1 MGIAT
6 GSNGL
11 DTMSFLLL
19 YSRLWQLPP
28 LPISQTKTAHN
39 YVLHPLYVRDKY
51 VFHCVIFSSSVSSQG
66 KHSISSRVFL
76 MTFPIFPNFPHQTV
90 QDCSG
95 PTLLE
100 EGS

>member
-6 GSNGL
+6 GSEGL
-11 DTMSFLLL
+11 GTMSFLLL
-19 YSRLWQLPP
+19 CSRLWQLPP
-28 LPISQTKTAHN
+28 EPISQSKTTHN

-66 KHSISSRVFL
+66 KHSISSTVFL
-76 MTFPIFPNFPHQTV
+76 MTFPIFPNFPHQTI

-100 EGS
+100 EFS

>member
-1 MGIAT
+1 
-6 GSNGL
+6 
-11 DTMSFLLL
+11 MSFPLL

-28 LPISQTKTAHN
+28 LPASQTKTAYN
-39 YVLHPLYVRDKY
+39 YILHPLYVRDKY

-66 KHSISSRVFL
+66 KHSLSSRVFL

-90 QDCSG
+90 EAWSG